1 MVDIMDGTKGNQFS
15 GKEDFVKE
23 VFTEIADYYDEM
35 NDIMTMGMIRGWHH
49 FMMKKAGDLSGK
61 RCLDIGTGTGEIAFH
76 LAERVGTD
84 GEVVA
89 VDITPRM
96 IDLAKD
102 KMASKDLPKEVRF
115 MIDDALDLDQEG
127 SSFDLVTSGYMLRNV
142 TDIQRA
148 LEEMHRVLKDGGMA
162 VVAELAQPRNRF
174 LRFFYDL
181 YIKHR
186 VIRHGRR
193 FDHGKDIGGKM
204 PAYDWL
210 TKSIEGFPFGSE
222 MAQLFRDA
230 GFRDVRYHV
239 KSMGAVNIYV
249 AVK

>member
-1 MVDIMDGTKGNQFS
+1 MMDATRGNQFD

-35 NDIMTMGMIRGWHH
+35 NNIMTMGMIRGWHN
-49 FMMKKAGDLSGK
+49 FMMRKAGDITGK
-61 RCLDIGTGTGEIAFH
+61 RCIDIGTGTGEIAFL
-76 LAERVGTD
+76 LAEGAGPE

-96 IDLAKD
+96 IELAKE
-102 KMASKDLPKEVRF
+102 KMSSREIGKDVIF
-115 MIDDALDLDQEG
+115 MVDDALGLDQRDDH
-127 SSFDLVTSGYMLRNV
+127 FDLVTSGYMLRNV
-142 TDIQRA
+142 TDIPKA
-148 LEEMHRVLKDGGMA
+148 LEEMHRILKDGGMA
-162 VVAELAQPRNRF
+162 IVAELAQPRNR
-174 LRFFYDL
+174 LIRFFYDL

-186 VIRHGRR
+186 VLRHGRR
-193 FDHGKDIGGKM
+193 FDKGQSVGGKM

-210 TKSIEGFPFGSE
+210 TKSMEGFPFGKE

-230 GFRDVRYHV
+230 GFKDVRYHV

-249 AVK
+249 ARK

>member
-1 MVDIMDGTKGNQFS
+1 MMDRSQGNQFD

-35 NDIMTMGMIRGWHH
+35 NNIMTMGMIRGWHN
-49 FMMKKAGDLSGK
+49 FMMRKAGDISGK
-61 RCLDIGTGTGEIAFH
+61 RCIDIGTGTGEIAFH
-76 LAERVGTD
+76 LAERVGAD

-96 IDLAKD
+96 IELANE
-102 KMASKDLPKEVRF
+102 KMASRQLPTEVRF
-115 MIDDALDLDQEG
+115 MVDDALDLDQQDDT
-127 SSFDLVTSGYMLRNV
+127 FDLITSGYMLRNV
-142 TDIQRA
+142 TDIRKA
-148 LEEMHRVLKDGGMA
+148 LAEMHRVLKEGGTA
-162 VVAELAQPRNRF
+162 IVAELAQPRNRF

-186 VIRHGRR
+186 VLRHGRR
-193 FDHGKDIGGKM
+193 FDKGASVGGRM

-210 TKSIEGFPFGSE
+210 TRSMEGFPHGKE

-230 GFRDVRYHV
+230 GFSDVRYHV
-239 KSMGAVNIYV
+239 KSMGAVNIYI

>member
-1 MVDIMDGTKGNQFS
+1 MMDGTKGNQFD

-35 NDIMTMGMIRGWHH
+35 NNIMTMGMIRGWHN
-49 FMMKKAGDLSGK
+49 FMMRKAGDITGR
-61 RCLDIGTGTGEIAFH
+61 RCIDIGTGTGEIAFL
-76 LAERVGTD
+76 LAEKAGTD

-96 IDLAKD
+96 IELAQD
-102 KMASKDLPKEVRF
+102 KMASRNLPKEIVF
-115 MIDDALDLDQEG
+115 KVDDALALDQPDG
-127 SSFDLVTSGYMLRNV
+127 YYDLVTSGYMLRNV
-142 TDIQRA
+142 TDIPKA
-148 LEEMHRVLKDGGMA
+148 LEEMQRILKEGGIA
-162 VVAELAQPRNRF
+162 IVAELAQPRNRF
-174 LRFFYDL
+174 IRFFYDL

-186 VIRHGRR
+186 VLRHGRR
-193 FDHGKDIGGKM
+193 FDKGESVGGRM

-210 TKSIEGFPFGSE
+210 TKSMEGFPFGKE

-230 GFRDVRYHV
+230 GFSDVRYHV

-249 AVK
+249 ARK